1 MTAFNDY
8 FVCVCFRQFWV
19 IIIIITLITIR
30 IEVAH
35 NNNDNNTNNN
45 GLKITKQ
52 VLINY

>member
-1 MTAFNDY
+1 M
-8 FVCVCFRQFWV
+8 
-19 IIIIITLITIR
+19 ITIR

-52 VLINY
+52 VLINYGCFTSCVNILLLVNSY

>member
-1 MTAFNDY
+1 M
-8 FVCVCFRQFWV
+8 
-19 IIIIITLITIR
+19 R

-52 VLINY
+52 VPVPPSMGGKRFLTTKINILSGNLK

>member
-1 MTAFNDY
+1 M
-8 FVCVCFRQFWV
+8 
-19 IIIIITLITIR
+19 R